1 MSILASFSCLC
12 LSLDEVEELLSGET
26 VYRTYKHP
34 LSLESDE
41 RMPVQ
46 VQSSAIYRHDEE
58 VMMADCHIKVLS
70 ITTRHRG
77 KGLKRP
83 QFDYTYAFQAVN

>member
-1 MSILASFSCLC
+1 LN
-12 LSLDEVEELLSGET
+12 EVEELLSGNT
-26 VYRTYKHP
+26 VYRTYRHP

-41 RMPVQ
+41 RMAVQ
-46 VQSSAIYRHDEE
+46 AQSPRLFRESGAPQT
-58 VMMADCHIKVLS
+58 ADCHVKVLS
-70 ITTRHRG
+70 VTTRQRG

>member
-1 MSILASFSCLC
+1 MSLLASFSCLC
-12 LSLDEVEELLSGET
+12 LSLDEVEELLSGRT
-26 VYRTYKHP
+26 VYRTYRNP
-34 LSLESDE
+34 LSLISDE

-46 VQSSAIYRHDEE
+46 VQSPEISRHDEE
-58 VMMADCHIKVLS
+58 RMMADCHVRVLS
-70 ITTRHRG
+70 ITTRQRG